1 VPAGRANGGA
11 VCGAAEGTAAASVRG
26 VLRGA
31 AHASLLFAVAHL
43 PAGPRAYHAVTRGLL
58 RSQRRVVR
66 KLQRVWPGYARIWRE
81 RCGLDLEGRTIWI
94 HEPGWVPFAP
104 LASYLL
110 SGHGGVLT
118 STAEPPSGR
127 YVRMTVRAVLD
138 AQLEGDPAARAAR
151 RARVADLAAGGV
163 VDLLRATRAELA
175 TGVDPSALPLAGAS
189 ADLCHS
195 GGVLEHY
202 TPEVLRAFLRES
214 FRILRP
220 GGVASHVYDHRD
232 HLRHVDPRWP
242 FLLHMALPDA
252 VYRAAFGHPLL
263 FHNRLAPAQVMSL
276 FEAAGFEPIAARRF
290 VLPDKRYV
298 DAGAAQ
304 AGEAGVPAWLNSG
317 RLAALSS
324 EDRHTA
330 AIHYLYRK
338 PVRS

>member
-1 VPAGRANGGA
+1 
-11 VCGAAEGTAAASVRG
+11 
-26 VLRGA
+26 VLRGL

-43 PAGPRAYHAVTRGLL
+43 PGGRRAYHAVTRGLF
-58 RSQRRVVR
+58 RSQERVSR
-66 KLQRVWPGYARIWRE
+66 KLQRVWPGYARLWRE
-81 RCGLDLEGRTIWI
+81 RCGLDLAGASIWV

-110 SGHGGVLT
+110 TGRGGIVT
-118 STAEPPSGR
+118 SAVDHPSDR
-127 YVRMTVRAVLD
+127 YVGSAVRAALD
-138 AQLEGDPAARAAR
+138 SAFERDAPTTAR
-151 RARVADLAAGGV
+151 RAHLASLEREKVGG
-163 VDLLRATRAELA
+163 LLRATGTWAALA
-175 TGVDPSALPLAGAS
+175 RDPARLPLPAGA

-202 TPEVLRAFLRES
+202 QPALLAGFLREC

-242 FLLHMALPDA
+242 FLLHMALPEPA
-252 VYRAAFGHPLL
+252 YRALLGHPLL
-263 FHNRLAPAQVMSL
+263 FHNRLSPTQVMGL
-276 FEAAGFEPIAARRF
+276 FEAAGFQPIAARRF

-298 DAGAAQ
+298 DSGAQA
-304 AGEAGVPAWLNSG
+304 AGEAGVPAWLDSG
-317 RLAALSS
+317 RLGGLTP

-338 PVRS
+338 PERC

>member
-1 VPAGRANGGA
+1 
-11 VCGAAEGTAAASVRG
+11 
-26 VLRGA
+26 
-31 AHASLLFAVAHL
+31 LLFAVAHL

-58 RSQRRVVR
+58 RSQRRVIE
-66 KLQRVWPGYARIWRE
+66 KLRRVWPGYARLWRE
-81 RCGLDLEGRTIWI
+81 RCGLDLGASTIWV

-110 SGHGGVLT
+110 SGRGGVLT
-118 STAEPPSGR
+118 STAGRPADR
-127 YVRMTVRAVLD
+127 YVHRSVHAVLD
-138 AQLEGDPAARAAR
+138 AQLGGDSPEHVAR
-151 RARVADLAAGGV
+151 RARLADLAGGNV
-163 VDLLRATRAELA
+163 DDLLRATRAELA
-175 TGVDPSALPLAGAS
+175 TGVDPSALPLAAGF

-195 GGVLEHY
+195 GGALEHY
-202 TPEVLRAFLRES
+202 APDVLAGFVRES

-242 FLLHMALPDA
+242 FLLHMALPDR

-263 FHNRLAPAQVMSL
+263 FHNRLTPSDVMAL
-276 FEAAGFEPIAARRF
+276 FQTAGFERIAARRF

-298 DAGAAQ
+298 DGDAVQ
-304 AGEAGVPAWLNSG
+304 AGEPGVPVWLNSG
-317 RLAALSS
+317 RLPRLSD

-330 AIHYLYRK
+330 AIHYLFRK

>member
-1 VPAGRANGGA
+1 
-11 VCGAAEGTAAASVRG
+11 

-43 PAGPRAYHAVTRGLL
+43 PGGPRAYHAVTRGLL

-66 KLQRVWPGYARIWRE
+66 KLQRVWPGYARIWRD
-81 RCGLDLEGRTIWI
+81 RCGVQLEGRTIWI

-118 STAEPPSGR
+118 STAAPPSDR
-127 YVRMTVRAVLD
+127 YVRMSVRAVLD
-138 AQLEGDPAARAAR
+138 AQLDGDPAR
-151 RARVADLAAGGV
+151 RARVADLAACSV
-163 VDLLRATRAELA
+163 AALLRATRAEVA
-175 TGVDPSALPLAGAS
+175 TGVDPAALPLAGAS

-202 TPEVLRAFLRES
+202 APDLLRAFLRES

-242 FLLHMALPDA
+242 FLLHMAFPDA

-263 FHNRLAPAQVMSL
+263 FHNRLAPADVMSL

-290 VLPDKRYV
+290 VLPEKRYV
-298 DAGAAQ
+298 DADVVR

-317 RLAALSS
+317 RLGRLTA

-338 PVRS
+338 PVRA